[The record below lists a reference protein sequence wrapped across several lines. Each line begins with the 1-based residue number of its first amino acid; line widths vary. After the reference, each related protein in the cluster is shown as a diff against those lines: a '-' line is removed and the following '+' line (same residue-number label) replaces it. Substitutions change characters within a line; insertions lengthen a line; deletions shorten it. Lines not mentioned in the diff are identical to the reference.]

1 MENGHWEFWDKKQRQ
16 RKSETER
23 GRCSKNKDQF
33 ATNQPSAAPCCF
45 FYPFLQSKTFM
56 QTGLRFEE
64 IYEAH
69 KDMVFNLCLN
79 YLQNQQE
86 AEEAAQDVFVKVHEK
101 RTGFQGQSSLK
112 TWVYR
117 IAINHCLDVLKA
129 RKRQKRFGFFQ
140 SLFGGEGSVE
150 REVPDFNHPGVQL
163 EDKEALEAL
172 YQKINGLPEN
182 QKTAILLKYL
192 DDLPQK
198 EIADIMQLSVKA
210 VESLLMRGK
219 QNLGK

>member
-1 MENGHWEFWDKKQRQ
+1 
-16 RKSETER
+16 
-23 GRCSKNKDQF
+23 
-33 ATNQPSAAPCCF
+33 
-45 FYPFLQSKTFM
+45 M